1 MPGYK
6 FLFFIHVGSLAL
18 YSGMLIFHHIN
29 DKKNL
34 KLDKAIHYLYIIVG
48 FLMNEALSINA
59 QLINGQNC
67 NLCYRARWE
76 YRCCFYSIAMR

>member
-1 MPGYK
+1 
-6 FLFFIHVGSLAL
+6 
-18 YSGMLIFHHIN
+18 MLIFHHIN

-59 QLINGQNC
+59 QLINGQIVT
-67 NLCYRARWE
+67 YV
-76 YRCCFYSIAMR
+76 IALDGNIGVAFTP